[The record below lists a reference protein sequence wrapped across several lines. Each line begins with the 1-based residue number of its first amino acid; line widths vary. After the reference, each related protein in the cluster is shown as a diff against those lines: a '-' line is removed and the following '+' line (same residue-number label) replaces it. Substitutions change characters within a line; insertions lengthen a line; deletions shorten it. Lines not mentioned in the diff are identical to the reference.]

1 MIVTIRRLD
10 GSKTTVLEID
20 DSKCDALL
28 DKFAREFQTPNP
40 EADAR
45 WAAMIARRDAVETAK
60 KLRKGRR

>member
-45 WAAMIARRDAVETAK
+45 WERMMAMRYMTPQPK
-60 KLRKGRR
+60 KARKGRA